1 VHDGRPVIVITSA
14 LLALGSAATAD
25 GGDPF
30 PDAGAFRLGA
40 PNPNDDG
47 GTLEYFPDGGASP
60 GVPAWLH
67 LSGNKILPD
76 EIYRNLLGLNED
88 SEPGPDSAPWIETRI
103 YDYLVENGYELAS
116 VRASMNPD
124 GGVDVNIDEGRLE
137 KIVFRGR
144 LTAQTL
150 AFRLALFVDQEVF
163 NRPALERQIAALE
176 KQVGVKVVK
185 WSLVP
190 TANPEHVGPQLD
202 SVMPAVE
209 GFELLHTRDRYE
221 LHLFFEEHE
230 WGTGVGLDLRSGYI
244 DGLEVGVNLQAAD
257 IFLKGERLRIAASIG
272 AGIRTHVLSGS
283 YFPTFSRTFGEV
295 QWYAPKFSVVRPYVW
310 LTYQLV
316 ERARGDLGMESYH
329 EQSALGSGHLQ
340 VQFTPRIQATFGLG
354 LQWRRIFDLNYVFVP
369 PNCTWPTQ
377 CVAVQAAGSPSGG
390 GGPYPD
396 PLPPVLQRLRAFVD
410 VHGELAL
417 DNETTRP
424 DRAHVAELGARWY
437 LGRAL
442 DVGNTPDQGG
452 YLQYGWAYYRYRVVI
467 PFGWHDLWIKS
478 RLRFLWGDIQ
488 FHDEEG
494 LGELL
499 RGLFGG
505 TYVRKGG
512 NASAEFRFSLSRDIL
527 KLSIFAEGAA
537 WGEVN
542 RNPPHAGDETPRVG
556 LATGPGF
563 HALIQGMFQLDIY
576 AIFGIKSPL
585 LSRADFGYGAV
596 LFLNKVF

>member
-40 PNPNDDG
+40 PDPNDDG
-47 GTLEYFPDGGASP
+47 GTLEYYPDGGLSP

-67 LSGNKILPD
+67 LSGNRILPD
-76 EIYRNLLGLNED
+76 EIYRSLLGLTDD
-88 SEPGPDSAPWIETRI
+88 SQPGPDSAPWIETRI

-116 VRASMNPD
+116 VRATANPD

-150 AFRLALFVDQEVF
+150 AFRLALYVDQEIF

-176 KQVGVKVVK
+176 KQIGVKVVK

-190 TANPEHVGPQLD
+190 TANPTHVGPQLD
-202 SVMPAVE
+202 TVMPAVE
-209 GFELLHTRDRYE
+209 GFELLHTRDKYE

-244 DGLEVGVNLQAAD
+244 DGLEVGVNLQAQD
-257 IFLKGERLRIAASIG
+257 LLLKGERLRIAASFG
-272 AGIRTHVLSGS
+272 AGIRKNVITGS
-283 YFPTFSRTFGEV
+283 YEPAFSRTYGEI
-295 QWYAPKFSVVRPYVW
+295 QWYAPKFSVVRPYIW
-310 LTYQLV
+310 LNYQLV

-329 EQSALGSGHLQ
+329 EQSALGSGHFQ
-340 VQFTPRIQATFGLG
+340 VQFTPRLQATFGLG
-354 LQWRRIFDLNYVFVP
+354 LQWRRIFGFDYVYQP
-369 PNCTWPTQ
+369 PDCTWPTQ
-377 CVAVQAAGSPSGG
+377 CMAVKAAGPFPGSGG
-390 GGPYPD
+390 YPD
-396 PLPPVLQRLRAFVD
+396 PEPTTSRLRAFVD
-410 VHGELAL
+410 VHGEFAL
-417 DNETTRP
+417 DNETTRL

-437 LGRAL
+437 LGKAL
-442 DVGNTPDQGG
+442 DVGGTSDKTG

-542 RNPPHAGDETPRVG
+542 RTTLHYGDETPRVG

-576 AIFGIKSPL
+576 ATFGLTSTL
-585 LSRADFGYGAV
+585 NFGYGAV